1 MPAGLREI
9 RLRRVAVALAC
20 ATAIAP
26 LVSIAAGQILLGLA
40 VVALLVSGMGLR
52 APRAALPLAL
62 FMAATLVSLAFSE
75 DPAAGWPQIRKFYV
89 FLTLPVVYTAL
100 ARSEYV
106 TRLVLAWSAT
116 ATASALVAMGQFV
129 WKWREAREL
138 GAPFYA
144 YYVGERITGFMSHW
158 QTFGGEMMLVFL
170 LLAAWVLFARPR
182 GRSLYLALAAGAV
195 LAAAIVLGFTRNIWL
210 GSFAGGLY
218 LLWFWKR
225 RWIPAVPVVIA
236 VVLAVGPDSL
246 RDRVVSLVQPHGEV
260 DSNQHRVVT
269 FRTGIR
275 MIEAHPLLGLGP
287 EHVGVHFEEYVPDD
301 VPRPL
306 PEGWYGHLHN
316 IYLHYAAERGIPAML
331 LLVWFLVGAL
341 RDFWRARR
349 RAPEEERWYLHGAC
363 AAVIAVMTSGMF
375 ELNLG
380 DTEVLTMFL
389 AIVACGYAWIESSR
403 RVSGD
408 EADG

>member
-1 MPAGLREI
+1 MLSEPRQEQ
-9 RLRRVAVALAC
+9 LRRAAVAFSFA
-20 ATAIAP
+20 AAIAP

-40 VVALLVSGMGLR
+40 VAALAVSGMGLR
-52 APRAALPLAL
+52 IPPVKLPLGL
-62 FMAATLVSLAFSE
+62 FMAATLVSLAFAE

-89 FLTLPVVYTAL
+89 FLILPVVYTAL
-100 ARSEYV
+100 ARREYV
-106 TRLVLAWSAT
+106 TRLVLAWSAV
-116 ATASALVAMGQFV
+116 AGASALVGLGQFV
-129 WKWREAREL
+129 WKWHEAREI
-138 GAPFYA
+138 GAPFYL
-144 YYVGERITGFMSHW
+144 YYVGARITGFMSHW

-182 GRSLYLALAAGAV
+182 GRSLQLALAAGAV

-236 VVLAVGPDSL
+236 VALAVGPASL
-246 RDRVVSLVQPHGEV
+246 RNRVVSLVRPHGEV
-260 DSNQHRVVT
+260 DSNLHRVVT
-269 FRTGIR
+269 FRTGLR
-275 MIEAHPLLGLGP
+275 MIQAHPLLGLGP
-287 EHVGVHFEEYVPDD
+287 EHVGIHFEEYVPDD
-301 VPRPL
+301 VQRPL

-331 LLVWFLVGAL
+331 FLVWFLVRAL

-349 RAPEEERWYLHGAC
+349 LAPETERWYLHGAC
-363 AAVIAVMTSGMF
+363 AGVIAIMTSGMF

-380 DTEVLTMFL
+380 DTEVLTIFL
-389 AIVACGYAWIESSR
+389 AMVAAGYAWLRNREEGTAE
-403 RVSGD
+403 VKHG
-408 EADG
+408 